1 MPDLDMSWSGDLA
14 VTPTGD
20 LVTVDGPA
28 LGTERVLRRLM
39 TNPGDYI
46 WNPSY
51 GAGLAQYVG
60 QPIDPA
66 GVQALILSQMQLES
80 AVAAVPEPII
90 AVQSDPAGQLF
101 TQIRYADAT
110 TAQSATLAINLP
122 GAN

>member
-1 MPDLDMSWSGDLA
+1 MPDLDMSWSGDLS

-20 LVTVDGPA
+20 LATVDGPA

-46 WNPSY
+46 WNADY
-51 GAGLAQYVG
+51 GAGLAQYIG

-66 GVQALILSQMQLES
+66 GIQALILSQMQLES
-80 AVAAVPEPII
+80 AVAAVPEPIV
-90 AVQSDPAGQLF
+90 AVQSSPTGQLF

-110 TAQSATLAINLP
+110 TSQSAALAINLP
-122 GAN
+122 GPN